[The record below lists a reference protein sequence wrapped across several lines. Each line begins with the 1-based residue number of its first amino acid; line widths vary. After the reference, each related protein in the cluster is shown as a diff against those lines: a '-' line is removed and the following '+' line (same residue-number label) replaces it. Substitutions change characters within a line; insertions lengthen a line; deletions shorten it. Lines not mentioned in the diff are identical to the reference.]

1 MWETAINN
9 LGTRINEVWHLLI
22 DWASA
27 HLIQILIIVIGS
39 EILLR
44 VLNKAVSKVLHKLT
58 YRPDLFP
65 TDGDRKKR
73 LKTLDSLINASL
85 RLGIFIIATVMIISE
100 LGINTAPLI
109 ASAGVIG
116 VALGFGAQNLIR
128 DFMSGFFIITE
139 NQYRVGDTIE
149 ITTNIGAAKVSGTV
163 ESITIRTTT
172 LRDID
177 GRIHHIPN
185 GSIMIASN
193 MTMHYAGFNEEIVV
207 DKKTDIDKLEH
218 IINHVGEELIH
229 DTKIGA
235 KIIQP
240 PYFDRVDAIDSN
252 GVRVKIFG
260 KTAPGEQWRIRGIF
274 YKKLLPA
281 LEKNHIKLAS
291 SENIPK

>member
-1 MWETAINN
+1 
-9 LGTRINEVWHLLI
+9 
-22 DWASA
+22 
-27 HLIQILIIVIGS
+27 
-39 EILLR
+39 
-44 VLNKAVSKVLHKLT
+44 
-58 YRPDLFP
+58 
-65 TDGDRKKR
+65 
-73 LKTLDSLINASL
+73 
-85 RLGIFIIATVMIISE
+85 
-100 LGINTAPLI
+100 
-109 ASAGVIG
+109 
-116 VALGFGAQNLIR
+116 
-128 DFMSGFFIITE
+128 
-139 NQYRVGDTIE
+139 
-149 ITTNIGAAKVSGTV
+149 
-163 ESITIRTTT
+163 
-172 LRDID
+172 
-177 GRIHHIPN
+177 
-185 GSIMIASN
+185 MIASN